1 MEREKIVM
9 KSSRYV
15 AGMWYDTIRY
25 TIKLHV
31 LLGCHQVID
40 NQTLPS

>member
-25 TIKLHV
+25 TIKLYMF
-31 LLGCHQVID
+31 
-40 NQTLPS
+40 